1 MSRLHDEWKVDA
13 HGPLEHLGDGVWT
26 VAGEISMPLGHFP
39 RRMTVVVLEGA
50 RLLVWSAIPMRDAAM
65 AQLEALGDVAFLVV
79 PGVAHRLDLRAWKR
93 RYPGARVVC
102 APGAQEAVSQAVP
115 VDATTNVFDDPTVDF
130 QAVPGMEDK
139 EAALWVRRAGGT
151 TLVVND
157 IIANVQHPNGLGAE
171 VMARLLGFG
180 VKEPQMP
187 WLGEKLFVKDPSDT
201 AAALRAWAQEPQL
214 TRIVVSHGDVIAAAP
229 RETLTRI
236 AADVAD

>member
-79 PGVAHRLDLRAWKR
+79 PGVAHRLDWRPWKR

-102 APGAQEAVSQAVP
+102 APGAQEAVSQAAP

-130 QAVPGMEDK
+130 QAVPGMEGDAK
-139 EAALWVRRAGGT
+139 APMIASVARV
-151 TLVVND
+151 TLSC
-157 IIANVQHPNGLGAE
+157 
-171 VMARLLGFG
+171 
-180 VKEPQMP
+180 
-187 WLGEKLFVKDPSDT
+187 SDSNQ
-201 AAALRAWAQEPQL
+201 RS
-214 TRIVVSHGDVIAAAP
+214 RIGRAAP
-229 RETLTRI
+229 VSNSSPSGI
-236 AADVAD
+236 SAPSPASA